1 MRRKVNIGGGA
12 IALGHPIGAS
22 GARVL
27 TTLIYALRRAGGGTG
42 VAALCIGGGMGIAM
56 VDRGARCLTCRVRK
70 DPACP
75 PDEGPSLFDAVGI
88 TQAAIDTIL
97 AHAQS
102 EHPREC
108 CGLLVGTAQAHSQG
122 RAG

>member
-1 MRRKVNIGGGA
+1 MCGPKGPGLPAGA
-12 IALGHPIGAS
+12 
-22 GARVL
+22 
-27 TTLIYALRRAGGGTG
+27 
-42 VAALCIGGGMGIAM
+42 
-56 VDRGARCLTCRVRK
+56 
-70 DPACP
+70 
-75 PDEGPSLFDAVGI
+75 EGPSLFDAVGI

-108 CGLLVGTAQAHSQG
+108 CGLLVGTAQADPQG